1 MIKLKIYIM
10 MMACSAIIILSSVSC
25 KNNSAKGLIEDFMN
39 VNMVSTS
46 NISDKEYSKIDST
59 FYINDSIINAMHKM
73 QVPGYK
79 GIIKYSNEKAGKK
92 LLFMSITFKQNKK
105 DIKQTFYF
113 DENITHIVA
122 FKEN

>member
-1 MIKLKIYIM
+1 